1 MDIFSVFCLCIN
13 IQVSIC
19 LYLAENVS
27 YCWRGEALSR
37 KLCGSVKG
45 LARGSRTGAFE
56 VELVVGGQNIQS
68 FKNQGVKF

>member
-1 MDIFSVFCLCIN
+1 M
-13 IQVSIC
+13 
-19 LYLAENVS
+19 
-27 YCWRGEALSR
+27 RGEALSR

>member
-1 MDIFSVFCLCIN
+1 MRRVRLDESELWGEIIKPPGDC
-13 IQVSIC
+13 
-19 LYLAENVS
+19 
-27 YCWRGEALSR
+27 EALSR